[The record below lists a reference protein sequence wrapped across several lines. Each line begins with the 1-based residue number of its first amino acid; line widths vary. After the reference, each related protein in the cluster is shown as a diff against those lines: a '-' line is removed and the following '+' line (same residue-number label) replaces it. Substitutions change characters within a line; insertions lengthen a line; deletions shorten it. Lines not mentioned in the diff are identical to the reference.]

1 MAKASSAETLQRLN
15 GVKKYTSKELTYK
28 NIGCN
33 GSSCLIDCFKD
44 GVLLMTYRAYYNH
57 RTGDYTLYP
66 SVNHRFDPRIPGKH
80 NVHVTQMK

>member
-33 GSSCLIDCFKD
+33 GNSYLIDCFKD
-44 GVLLMTYRAYYNH
+44 GVLLMTYRGYYNH
-57 RTGDYTLYP
+57 KTGDFTLYP
-66 SVNHRFDPRIPGKH
+66 NKCHRLDSRIPDKH
-80 NVHVTQMK
+80 IVHVTQMK